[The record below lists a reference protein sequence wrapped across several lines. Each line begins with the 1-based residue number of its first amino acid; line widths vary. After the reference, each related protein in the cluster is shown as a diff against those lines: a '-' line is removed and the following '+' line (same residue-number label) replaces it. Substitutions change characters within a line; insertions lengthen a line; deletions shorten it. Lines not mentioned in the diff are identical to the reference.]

1 MSPTEK
7 EKIDKENKEFY
18 TGILKDSNLSI
29 WRQYEETKDDRRN
42 ANSDVPSKT

>member
-18 TGILKDSNLSI
+18 NGILKDINTSI
-29 WRQYEETKDDRRN
+29 WRQREEAKNDRKN
-42 ANSDVPSKT
+42 TDSDL